1 MPMSLFIPGLILAFA
16 VWVLPLAVRPLPK
29 RILDGISSR
38 FPALS
43 GWAPW
48 IRSLALPYSGLLL
61 GWISARDFGL
71 TGHTA
76 AEWLLGAAAAAGLG
90 IILGRVSVRLSI
102 GLGWG
107 VACDESRWVLFRA
120 AAWPLVQYLPLAVAA
135 AFLAA
140 CAEFA
145 IGRKLDGE
153 KVFDEVGLL
162 FLVHSGGSA
171 VLFLLTHNVFLAM
184 LFYLAAAIAS
194 SPDILSSLRTMLE
207 KTIRKS

>member
-1 MPMSLFIPGLILAFA
+1 MPMIPFLPGLILAFA
-16 VWVLPLAVRPLPK
+16 VWALPLAIRPLPK
-29 RILDGISSR
+29 RIFERLSSR
-38 FPALS
+38 FPAFS

-48 IRSLALPYSGLLL
+48 IRSLVLPYFGLLL

-71 TGHTA
+71 TGHTP
-76 AEWLLGAAAAAGLG
+76 AEWLLGAASAIGLG

-107 VACDESRWVLFRA
+107 VACDESRWGLFRA
-120 AAWPLVQYLPLAVAA
+120 AAWPWVQYLPLAVAA

-153 KVFDEVGLL
+153 TVFDEVGLL
-162 FLVHSGGSA
+162 FLTHAACSA
-171 VLFLLTHNVFLAM
+171 VLFLLAHNFFLAM
-184 LFYLAAAIAS
+184 LFYSTAVIAS
-194 SPDILSSLRTMLE
+194 TPDIKSDLRTILE
-207 KTIRKS
+207 KTIRK